1 MPLVNSTLL
10 WPMFAMFVL
19 SVIVLLRM
27 VFTRFRAVKKGE
39 VKAGYF
45 KTYTVD
51 GGPDDMLK
59 ASRHFSNL
67 FEAPVLFYAVCIL
80 GMIFSEGSLFTV
92 LAWIYVA
99 ARVFHAYVHM
109 GSNKLIPRMCA
120 YFVGWLALAGLWI
133 VLVIHQSFASNL

>member
-1 MPLVNSTLL
+1 MPPANSTLL

-19 SVIVLLRM
+19 SVIVLIRM

-45 KTYTVD
+45 KTYTVV

-67 FEAPVLFYAVCIL
+67 FEAPVLFYVACIL
-80 GMIFSEGSLFTV
+80 GMIFSEGNVFSI
-92 LAWIYVA
+92 LAWIYVS
-99 ARVFHAYVHM
+99 ARVVHAYVHM
-109 GSNKLIPRMCA
+109 GSNKLNPRMGA
-120 YFVGWLALAGLWI
+120 YFVGWLALGGMWI
-133 VLVIHQSFASNL
+133 VLAIHQIPTV